1 MSTESTFKQLNK
13 ALTTYFHTIDAN
25 INLKIID
32 IFNLGLV
39 IIAVFQVVFMTLIR
53 DTFPFNAFLSGF
65 ICCVSQFVLNVC
77 LRLQMVENFQVVDDS
92 NVLVNPVSDVKKNI
106 ALSNEKNNLKKP
118 VSVVAKA
125 ESTNQKNKI
134 SEKRA
139 FAEYVLASLIMHF
152 VCLHFIN

>member
-13 ALTTYFHTIDAN
+13 ALSTYFQSIDAN
-25 INLKIID
+25 VNLKIID

-39 IIAVFQVVFMTLIR
+39 IIAVFQVLFMALIR

-77 LRLQMVENFQVVDDS
+77 LRLQMVENFEVVDDS
-92 NVLVNPVSDVKKNI
+92 DALVNPVSVKKEAASVSEKKIFNKTSGEV
-106 ALSNEKNNLKKP
+106 SNK
-118 VSVVAKA
+118 
-125 ESTNQKNKI
+125 KNKI

-139 FAEYVLASLIMHF
+139 FTEYVLASLIMHF